1 MKKKLT
7 RLFSVLLAAVL
18 VFGTL
23 PVAGAV
29 DESGGNATE
38 TENAVT
44 TVRVALNG
52 TKMVTVDG
60 DVTQNVGTPTV
71 EGIATVETETS
82 QTEPGT
88 KYTPVTTTLEAGT
101 YYVSATE
108 NDSEPTTEVN
118 IEKSDDGGSYWVK
131 SGGNYYYPTAT
142 YSSNWWNYGWSD
154 YKATKTSTKT
164 SSPVN
169 INASGNGFIISKE
182 VSKNS
187 NTTTSYLTISSNG
200 TISGSKSEANVY
212 FYKAEEVPS
221 KTQTKITFNG
231 NTVGETTVTI
241 GDVTYKIVVVP
252 EDVANAT
259 GLTVE
264 FWITNQKVTA
274 NSSTSMTISA
284 VDAYDKDGVAI
295 ESLVPPTS
303 DNKNNVFWKATRL
316 TSGYKQEEW
325 REDRTT
331 SGTDF
336 TKVRY
341 YDGKWSF
348 YDETTKSWKDIT
360 TSSSSYSSDSKDQI
374 VAYYMQVTDVTKE
387 VQTQVVDWGDTWSAN
402 YGGLSQDSAQFVVL
416 DFAVHYDG
424 SGVTSPN
431 TFPVADKTVV
441 YHCKHSDNKGAVSK
455 DENGNYYRNIGEIR
469 AVNNLPEDFEVYMI
483 TLTPSSD
490 DLTKY
495 VADSSSDIGSA
506 GTYSYGGTTQVVWA
520 ESETAV
526 PEDFKDKTSD
536 STKYGNSATVS
547 GLKIYDKHAM
557 LVTYYVREKVKD
569 SSLHVYYVNG
579 TKADKNDGTKIFHSG
594 VINVKGN
601 TTFKTGIALDQTN
614 WKGKLVNS
622 EVTNSAG
629 NTQYITADLSEFY
642 DVPAS
647 LRNVEYTCNDV
658 ETSDDLKTVWLYYS
672 FGTDVSF
679 VADFGTPMVI
689 EPTDLNADLG
699 TVKTVTITTNP
710 TYGTATVNA
719 GTNNLTYTP
728 SQSFAASANGDSFM
742 VTVGTKK
749 KDENGKDTD
758 ETESVS
764 YNVHIYPASNVLY
777 EEGFLS
783 NNQDTEDSTNEWE
796 LTAATASTQETQKT
810 SDTDKSVFGYDG
822 SYKSSINANGVWKAG
837 SLAVNTPTKPLTTT
851 FYGNTFDLIGTCGYH
866 TGKVIMLIKTAEG
879 AESSKAKIVVVDT
892 RYNDGSGEQS
902 AKLYQVPLAHVDMG
916 ADATYDVKIYA
927 SGLAATTAG
936 DDTDS
941 VTAKTVL
948 AASADDSYDVDSDE
962 IAAILEENGLTIDQV
977 EVVTT
982 SAMTEIAAADS
993 EQIAVASLPDG
1004 ERTAVAHG
1012 VGNYV
1017 EIDGFRVYRSTASD
1031 DAVAKNYPAAEQ
1043 NVTYYNILDIG
1054 DGTGTIV
1061 AYSEAAGKL
1070 TTKVEKYEAEGG
1082 PQNEIYLAT
1091 GQAIYFKNA
1100 ALADKTIQISLRAVN
1115 LSATASVTESKNG
1128 IALATNT
1135 EMYYMVTADAEGQV
1149 VIANN
1154 GDGILAIGN
1163 VKMPA
1168 EYENESTELAS
1179 EQNSSAVNKAVQA
1192 ALNGGE
1198 MEVFTPKTFTA
1209 KTTATTVIRN
1219 KVVTL
1224 KVNVSSD
1231 VAYITVNGVKYTRTG
1246 LTGLFRNTRTIR
1258 VVNTVKKDQTK
1269 TYEIVAYN
1277 ADGVASETVTVTG

>member
-52 TKMVTVDG
+52 TKTVTVDG
-60 DVTQNVGTPTV
+60 DVTGSVGSLDTN
-71 EGIATVETETS
+71 IATVNAETS
-82 QTEPGT
+82 QTNPGT

-108 NDSEPTTEVN
+108 NDSAPKTEVN
-118 IEKSDDGGSYWVK
+118 IEKSDDGDSYWVK
-131 SGGNYYYPTAT
+131 SGSNYYYPTAT
-142 YSSNWWNYGWSD
+142 YSSSWNRGWSD

-164 SSPVN
+164 SSSVN

-200 TISGSKSEANVY
+200 TISGSESEAKVY

-231 NTVGETTVTI
+231 NAVGETTVTI

-252 EDVANAT
+252 KEVANAT

-264 FWITNQKVTA
+264 FWITNQEVTA
-274 NSSTSMTISA
+274 NGSTSMTISA
-284 VDAYDKDGVAI
+284 VDAYDEDGVAI
-295 ESLVPPTS
+295 ESLVPATGTYS
-303 DNKNNVFWKATRL
+303 SNKMAFWKATRL
-316 TSGYKQEEW
+316 LSTSKQKHLGT
-325 REDRTT
+325 DMTT
-331 SGTDF
+331 SGNDF

-341 YDGKWSF
+341 YGGKWSF
-348 YDETTKSWKDIT
+348 YDETKKDDGTENGWVDIT
-360 TSSSSYSSDSKDQI
+360 TTGSNSKDQI

-387 VQTQVVDWGDTWSAN
+387 VQTQVVDWGNIWNDSKN
-402 YGGLSQDSAQFVVL
+402 GLADDGQFVLV
-416 DFAVHYDG
+416 DYAVHYDG
-424 SGVTSPN
+424 TGLTSPS
-431 TFPVADKTVV
+431 TFPATKTLV
-441 YHCKHSDNKGAVSK
+441 YHCKHGNSAVDQDEDNGI
-455 DENGNYYRNIGEIR
+455 YYRKIGQIR
-469 AVNNLPEDFEVYMI
+469 AVNTLPDDYEVYMI
-483 TLTPSSD
+483 TLTPNSD
-490 DLTKY
+490 S
-495 VADSSSDIGSA
+495 DSLSA
-506 GTYSYGGTTQVVWA
+506 GVKEKSTEATSYTYGGTPQVVWA
-520 ESETAV
+520 LSEADV
-526 PEDFKDKTSD
+526 PTDFADKTSK
-536 STKYGNSATVS
+536 STKYAGDAMVS
-547 GLKIYDKHAM
+547 GLKIAERHAM
-557 LVTYYVREKVKD
+557 LVTYYVREKVKE

-579 TKADKNDGTKIFHSG
+579 TSADKNNDGAIFHTG
-594 VINVKGN
+594 VINVMGDTK
-601 TTFKTGIALDQTN
+601 FKEGIALNQTN

-629 NTQYITADLSEFY
+629 NEQYITADLSEFY

-647 LRNVEYTCNDV
+647 LRNVDYTCNDV

-689 EPTDLNADLG
+689 KPTDLNADLG

-710 TYGTATVNA
+710 TYGTATVDT
-719 GTNNLTYTP
+719 TNNLTYTP

-742 VTVGTKK
+742 VTVETKK
-749 KDENGKDTD
+749 KDESGQDTD
-758 ETESVS
+758 ETEKVS
-764 YNVHIYPASNVLY
+764 YNVRIYPASNVLY
-777 EEGFLS
+777 EEDFLTTEETRWTKVAAV
-783 NNQDTEDSTNEWE
+783 DTAKVTD
-796 LTAATASTQETQKT
+796 TQETQMT
-810 SDTDKSVFGYDG
+810 SDTGKNVFGYDG
-822 SYKSSINANGVWKAG
+822 SYSASVGENGVWQMSKLDEKTNLG
-837 SLAVNTPTKPLTTT
+837 KPLTTT
-851 FYGNTFDLIGTCGYH
+851 FYGNAFDLIGDCATD
-866 TGKVIMLIKTAEG
+866 TGRVMMAIVNADTGDTVTSVI
-879 AESSKAKIVVVDT
+879 VDT
-892 RYNDGSGEQS
+892 RYTDG
-902 AKLYQVPLAHVDMG
+902 KNTTLHQVPLAHVVLD
-916 ADATYDVKIYA
+916 ADATYRVDIYA
-927 SGLAATTAG
+927 TKLAAT
-936 DDTDS
+936 D
-941 VTAKTVL
+941 VTITTPNG
-948 AASADDSYDVDSDE
+948 AAAAALYSDE
-962 IAAILEENGLTIDQV
+962 DASEDEALNEFLETYGLTASDV
-977 EVVTT
+977 EYVTV
-982 SAMTEIAAADS
+982 ANELADS
-993 EQIAVASLPDG
+993 EDGIATASLIPDSG
-1004 ERTAVAHG
+1004 SGSITVHHAAGTH
-1012 VGNYV
+1012 V
-1017 EIDGFRVYRSTASD
+1017 EIDGFRVYRSTDAE
-1031 DAVAKNYPAAEQ
+1031 DAVAKNYPDNEK

-1054 DGTGTIV
+1054 NGEGTIV
-1061 AYSEAAGKL
+1061 AYSEANGNL
-1070 TTKVEKYEAEGG
+1070 STTVEMYEAKGG
-1082 PQNEIYLAT
+1082 PQNEIYLEN

-1100 ALADKTIQISLRAVN
+1100 KLAGKTIQVSLRAVN
-1115 LSATASVTESKNG
+1115 STATASVTGSED

-1154 GDGILAIGN
+1154 NDGILAIGN

-1168 EYENESTELAS
+1168 GYVNTDTTLAS
-1179 EQNSSAVNKAVQA
+1179 AQNSSAVNKAVQA

-1198 MEVFTPKTFTA
+1198 TEVFTPETFTA

-1269 TYEIVAYN
+1269 TYEIIAYN